1 MLIPI
6 NCFYIYILCVFIYY
20 IYKLIPKATT
30 KKSIQSDMLENTIYK
45 YKWNFKK
52 YPSNPEE
59 GRREKQGTKKKQM
72 TKWQT

>member
-1 MLIPI
+1 
-6 NCFYIYILCVFIYY
+6 
-20 IYKLIPKATT
+20 
-30 KKSIQSDMLENTIYK
+30 MLENTIYK